1 MHIEEIVNW
10 IERAFGDEPPLGD
23 AAGTED
29 AQRLLQGQEYQEYL
43 QDLINRQIIRD
54 YLTNAVLLGV
64 ISEGG
69 LPAFAPQIASEEG
82 RAALALHMLMS
93 SVEEAPDLPLAN
105 GEVQVLEPLQ
115 PDSEPL
121 QSKKGDRSHIKL
133 VPN

>member
-10 IERAFGDEPPLGD
+10 IEHAFGEQPGPGD
-23 AAGTED
+23 GGHGED
-29 AQRLLQGQEYQEYL
+29 VRRLMQGEQYQGYL

-64 ISEGG
+64 IGEGG
-69 LPAFAPQIASEEG
+69 LPAFAPQIATPEG

-93 SVEEAPDLPLAN
+93 AVEEAPNLPLPD
-105 GEVQVLEPLQ
+105 GEVETLEPMAAN
-115 PDSEPL
+115 DDEHD
-121 QSKKGDRSHIKL
+121 GVDRSHIKL

>member
-10 IERAFGDEPPLGD
+10 IEKAFGEQPPLEG
-23 AAGTED
+23 AEHSED
-29 AQRLLQGQEYQEYL
+29 VRRAMKGEEYQDYL

-69 LPAFAPQIASEEG
+69 LTAFAPQIATQEG

-93 SVEEAPDLPLAN
+93 SVEEAPHLPLPD
-105 GEVQVLEPLQ
+105 GEVETLEPLAAN
-115 PDSEPL
+115 DDEHD
-121 QSKKGDRSHIKL
+121 GADRSHIKL

>member
-10 IERAFGDEPPLGD
+10 IESAFGEELVAGGAADNEDVQRVMQGD
-23 AAGTED
+23 
-29 AQRLLQGQEYQEYL
+29 EYQDYL

-69 LPAFAPQIASEEG
+69 LPAFAPQIASQPG

-93 SVEEAPDLPLAN
+93 SVEEAPHLPLPD
-105 GEVQVLEPLQ
+105 GEVETLEPLAANDEEH
-115 PDSEPL
+115 DSV
-121 QSKKGDRSHIKL
+121 DRSHIKL
-133 VPN
+133 VPQ